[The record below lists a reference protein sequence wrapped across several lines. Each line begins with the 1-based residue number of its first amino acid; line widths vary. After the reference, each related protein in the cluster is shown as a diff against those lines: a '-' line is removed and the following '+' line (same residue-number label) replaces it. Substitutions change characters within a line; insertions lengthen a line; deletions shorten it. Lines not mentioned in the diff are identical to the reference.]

1 VLYSTSGNQGN
12 EWFEEIKASEIK
24 ISKIFLFD
32 RHIAQ
37 INLIAL
43 INKDFNIIF
52 EGIVGKGSD
61 GLLIFLTSKSI

>member
-1 VLYSTSGNQGN
+1 MNGCKKLKLFLEV
-12 EWFEEIKASEIK
+12 K
-24 ISKIFLFD
+24 ISSNCFFD

-61 GLLIFLTSKSI
+61 GLLFFFT